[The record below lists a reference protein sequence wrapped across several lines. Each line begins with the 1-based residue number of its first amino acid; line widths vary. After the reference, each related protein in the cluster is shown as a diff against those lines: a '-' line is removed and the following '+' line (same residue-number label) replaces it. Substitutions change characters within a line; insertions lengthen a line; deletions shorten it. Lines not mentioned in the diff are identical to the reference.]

1 MPIMMSVYVSH
12 NRIAF
17 QLNKFFLKSVTLSPL
32 EIYKI

>member
-12 NRIAF
+12 NKIAF
-17 QLNKFFLKSVTLSPL
+17 QLDKKKFKSVILSPL

>member
-12 NRIAF
+12 NKIAF
-17 QLNKFFLKSVTLSPL
+17 KLNKKKLKSVTLSPL

>member
-17 QLNKFFLKSVTLSPL
+17 QLNKKILKSVTN
-32 EIYKI
+32 I

>member
-12 NRIAF
+12 NKIAF
-17 QLNKFFLKSVTLSPL
+17 KLNKIFLKSVTLSPL

>member
-12 NRIAF
+12 NKIAF
-17 QLNKFFLKSVTLSPL
+17 KLNNFFLKSVTLSPL

>member
-12 NRIAF
+12 NKIAF
-17 QLNKFFLKSVTLSPL
+17 KLNKNFLKSVTLSPL